1 MPPTLRA
8 GVILGL
14 AVAAWTF
21 VMGFTGWYKHPTLLT
36 LFWLV
41 IPMQIGILLWS
52 LRGTAPSTGYGR
64 QVWNGVSISLL
75 GSMIIYASSLLFTT
89 VVFPHYFQDLEAL
102 GRQMMAKQGLSPS
115 QIEAAVRAQAPMQ
128 TPRASAMAGAIGT
141 VVTGVLTSVVAAVWL
156 RRKT

>member
-8 GVILGL
+8 GLILGL

-21 VMGFTGWYKHPTLLT
+21 VMGFTGWYKNPTLLY

-41 IPMQIGILLWS
+41 IPLQIGLLVWA
-52 LRGTAPSTGYGR
+52 LRGSATTTGYGR

-75 GSMIIYASSLLFTT
+75 ASMIIFGASILFTT
-89 VVFPHYFQDLEAL
+89 RVFPHYFQDLEAL
-102 GRQMMAKQGLSPS
+102 GRQLMAAKGLSAE
-115 QIEAAVRAQAPMQ
+115 QIEAAVRLQAPMQ

-141 VVTGVLTSVVAAVWL
+141 VVTGFFTSVIAAIWL
-156 RRKT
+156 RKK

>member
-14 AVAAWTF
+14 SVAAWTF
-21 VMGFTGWYKHPTLLT
+21 IMGFTGWYKHPSLLF

-41 IPMQIGILLWS
+41 VPMQIGILLWT
-52 LRGTAPSTGYGR
+52 LRAMAPTSGYGR
-64 QVWNGVSISLL
+64 QVWNGVSSSLL
-75 GSMIIYASSLLFTT
+75 GSMIIYAASILFTT

-102 GRQMMAKQGLSPS
+102 GRQIMARQGLSPA

-128 TPRASAMAGAIGT
+128 TSRASAMAGAIGT
-141 VVTGVLTSVVAAVWL
+141 VVTGFFTSVVAALWL
-156 RRKT
+156 RKK